1 VKKLARLV
9 LFFSLGFVMLFLAM
23 AGMRFLVL
31 RLEWIRVLSDQPG
44 AGQTDLIAAA
54 WWALSFALHGGILIG
69 LIYAIR
75 TKVLTLAAVLCIG
88 LLSLGFA
95 AGIGQGLESLSNVP
109 LPAGRARSLGEPGL
123 ILANPIRP
131 YGTSIVL
138 LQGPDE
144 PARAR
149 VVAVPGS
156 PMIFQE
162 EFAGLDRSLV
172 NLPPALFNTD
182 TPWFLQSLAIDLR
195 LNAENLHERLGE
207 GIPSFLIYAG
217 SLIFLLTSLMF
228 VLRLSVWPLANFFL
242 GLLAFRGVLA
252 LETFFN
258 SQEIQDVFA
267 SFLQGRIPL
276 SLAVPF
282 IFVGIGLLA
291 HLYSCLGY
299 LARRQSSHAAV

>member
-1 VKKLARLV
+1 MARLV
-9 LFFSLGFVMLFLAM
+9 LFFTIGFVVLFFAM
-23 AGMRFLVL
+23 AGMRFLAL
-31 RLEWIRVLSDQPG
+31 RLEWIRALSDQHG
-44 AGQTDLIAAA
+44 TSQTDLIAAA
-54 WWALSFALHGGILIG
+54 RWALSFALHGGILIG

-75 TKVLTLAAVLCIG
+75 LKVLTFAAVFCIG
-88 LLSLGFA
+88 LLSLGFTL
-95 AGIGQGLESLSNVP
+95 GISQGLENLSNVP
-109 LPAGRARSLGEPGL
+109 GAANQARSLGEPGL

-138 LQGPDE
+138 LQGPNE

-156 PMIFQE
+156 PMVFQE
-162 EFAGLDRSLV
+162 EFAGLDSSLV

-195 LNAENLHERLGE
+195 LNAENLHNRLRE
-207 GIPSFLIYAG
+207 GIPSFLLYAG

-228 VLRLSVWPLANFFL
+228 VLRLSVWPLANLFL
-242 GLLAFRGVLA
+242 GILAFRGVLA

-267 SFLQGRIPL
+267 SFLQGRVPI

-282 IFVGIGLLA
+282 IFIGIGLLA
-291 HLYSCLGY
+291 HLYSSLAY
-299 LARRQSSHAAV
+299 LARRQNRHAAV